1 MPLTAKEGEFGINF
15 RRKPHIWIWRP
26 FCFYANKVC
35 IAHWGIVNNELSYF
49 KGGLAYGHKHK
60 VSFLLQVNSNHNS
73 NMI

>member
-1 MPLTAKEGEFGINF
+1 MEFGGKIMS
-15 RRKPHIWIWRP
+15 IWEFPNSHMCIWRP